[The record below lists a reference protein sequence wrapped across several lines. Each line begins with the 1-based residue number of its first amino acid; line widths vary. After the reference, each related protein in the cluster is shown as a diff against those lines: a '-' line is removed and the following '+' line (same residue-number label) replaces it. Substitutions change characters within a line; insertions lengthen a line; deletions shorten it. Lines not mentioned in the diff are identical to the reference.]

1 MIVGKG
7 SGASFQDSRAAAFCH
22 RITPMKRSFDR
33 VRFPYV

>member
-7 SGASFQDSRAAAFCH
+7 SGASFQDSRAGVFCH
-22 RITPMKRSFDR
+22 RTTLMIRPFDR